1 MCVDA
6 SESDAPGGAEEMPV
20 SNNNKARGKIVRRLG
35 INIFGNPKFDR
46 LLEKKAYP
54 PGQHGRRRM
63 RISDYGTQLAEK
75 QKLRFCYGLTE
86 RQFRVLFAKAK
97 AMKGITGDQMMALLE
112 RRLDNVIYRL
122 GMAATR
128 VQARQLVKHAHFC
141 VNGRKVSTASITVAP
156 DDKITVRK
164 NERSERLVKEQI
176 ESGGRDVP
184 AWMVRDDKS
193 LSALIV
199 RDPTREEIPTIANEQ
214 LVVEFYS
221 K

>member
-1 MCVDA
+1 
-6 SESDAPGGAEEMPV
+6 MP
-20 SNNNKARGKIVRRLG
+20 NNKKARGKIVRRLG
-35 INIFGNPKFDR
+35 VNIFGNPKFDR

-75 QKLRFCYGLTE
+75 QKLRFCYGLSE
-86 RQFRVLFAKAK
+86 RQFRTLFDRAKAK
-97 AMKGITGDQMMALLE
+97 QGITGDVMMELLE

-128 VQARQLVKHAHFC
+128 VQARQLAKHGHFC
-141 VNGRKVSTASITVAP
+141 INGRKVSTPSITVAP

-164 NERSERLVKEQI
+164 NERSERLVKEQV
-176 ESGGRDVP
+176 ESGKRDIP
-184 AWMVRDDKS
+184 PWMVLDEKS
-193 LSALIV
+193 LSALII
-199 RDPTREEIPTIANEQ
+199 RDPAREEIPTIADEQ